1 MICYYNTRKSSRK
14 ENELKESFNIVLND
28 INKEDLADLSFINE
42 EESTKAQDF
51 HKSFP
56 QYSKTPLRRL
66 KNLAKLFGVKDIFI
80 KDESYRFGLNA
91 FKVLGGSYAMAKY
104 IAKKLDMDIKNL
116 SYEKLIS
123 DEIRQKLGKL
133 TFITATDGNHGRG
146 VAWTCEQIKQNCVVL
161 MPDGSA
167 IERRD
172 NIRKTGAK
180 CDIMDGLNYDACVRL
195 ANKYAE
201 ENGYIMVQDTAW
213 EGYEEIPTWIIQGYS
228 TLAKEAY
235 DQLNKENAKPTH
247 IFLQAGVGSFATG
260 VTGFFADEYKGDDK
274 PFIGL
279 VEPEKANC
287 NYLTAKINDG
297 KIHNVDG
304 EMNTIMAGLAC
315 GEPVTVGYPIL
326 KSYVDAF
333 LSVPDSS
340 AARGMRILGNP
351 LADDERVISGES
363 GAATLGALSEILQR
377 PDLEDIKK
385 DLKLDENSTLLFIS
399 TEGDTDFEHYRNVC
413 WDGYYTNDEKK
424 EYKEIIR

>member
-1 MICYYNTRKSSRK
+1 M
-14 ENELKESFNIVLND
+14 KESFNIVLNHP
-28 INKEDLADLSFINE
+28 NKDELADLSFINE
-42 EESTKAQDF
+42 EESSKAQKF
-51 HKSFP
+51 HASFP
-56 QYSKTPLRRL
+56 QYSVTPLRRL
-66 KNLAKLFGVKDIFI
+66 KNLASLFGVKDIFV
-80 KDESYRFGLNA
+80 KDESFRFGLNA

-104 IAKKLDMDIKNL
+104 IAQKLDMDIVDL
-116 SYEKLIS
+116 PYEKLIS
-123 DEIRQKLGKL
+123 DEVKQKLGKL

-146 VAWTCEQIKQNCVVL
+146 VAWTCQQLEQNCIVI

-167 IERRD
+167 LERRD

-195 ANKYAE
+195 ASSMAE
-201 ENGYIMVQDTAW
+201 EKGYIMVQDTAW

-228 TLAKEAY
+228 TLAKEAS
-235 DQLNKENAKPTH
+235 DQLKEVGAKPSH

-260 VTGFFADEYKGDDK
+260 VTGFFSDEYKKDQK

-279 VEPEKANC
+279 IEPEKANC

-333 LSVPDSS
+333 LSIPDDA
-340 AARGMRILGNP
+340 AARGMRVLGNP
-351 LADDERVISGES
+351 LGDDERIISGES
-363 GAATLGALSEILQR
+363 GAATVGALSEILQR
-377 PDLEDIKK
+377 EDLKDIKEA
-385 DLKLDENSTLLFIS
+385 LKLDENSVILFIS
-399 TEGDTDFEHYRNVC
+399 TEGDTDFKHYRQVC
-413 WDGYYTNDEKK
+413 WDGYYTNEEKI
-424 EYKEIIR
+424 EYKKIIR

>member
-1 MICYYNTRKSSRK
+1 M
-14 ENELKESFNIVLND
+14 KESFNIVLNER
-28 INKEDLADLSFINE
+28 NLEDLADLSFINE
-42 EESTKAQDF
+42 EESSKAQKF
-51 HKSFP
+51 HASFP
-56 QYSKTPLRRL
+56 QYSVTPLKRL
-66 KNLAKLFGVKDIFI
+66 NNLADLFGVEDIFV
-80 KDESYRFGLNA
+80 KDESLRFGLNA

-104 IAKKLDMDIKNL
+104 IAQKLDMDL
-116 SYEKLIS
+116 EDLPYEKLIS
-123 DEIRQKLGKL
+123 PEIKEKLGKV

-146 VAWTCEQIKQNCVVL
+146 VAWTSQQLEQDCVVL

-167 IERRD
+167 LERRD

-201 ENGYIMVQDTAW
+201 EKGYIMVQDTAW

-228 TLAKEAY
+228 TLAKEAS
-235 DQLNKENAKPTH
+235 DQLKEAGKKPTH

-260 VTGFFADEYKGDDK
+260 VTGFFSDEFKGSEK

-279 VEPEKANC
+279 IEPEKANC

-297 KIHNVDG
+297 KIHNVEG

-351 LADDERVISGES
+351 IGEDERVISGES
-363 GAATLGALSEILQR
+363 GAATVGAVSEILQR
-377 PDLEDIKK
+377 EDLKDIKEK
-385 DLKLDENSTLLFIS
+385 LKLDENSVILFIS
-399 TEGDTDFEHYRNVC
+399 TEGDTDFEHYRKVV
-413 WDGYYTNDEKK
+413 WDGYYTNDEKF
-424 EYKEIIR
+424 EYKKIIR